1 MTKEGKEMR
10 ESEKDGESRN
20 GGEERKRR
28 KEKKEREEEKKE
40 RKKEGGEEG
49 REREYLSGRGKDYAT
64 YDWINSM
71 LLSRGPS

>member
-20 GGEERKRR
+20 GGERA
-28 KEKKEREEEKKE
+28 KEKEGEKREGRREE

-71 LLSRGPS
+71 LFSRGPS

>member
-20 GGEERKRR
+20 GGEGA
-28 KEKKEREEEKKE
+28 KEKEREKREGRREE

>member
-1 MTKEGKEMR
+1 MKEGKEMR
-10 ESEKDGESRN
+10 EREKDGESRH
-20 GGEERKRR
+20 GGEGA
-28 KEKKEREEEKKE
+28 KEKEGEKREERREE